1 MRNHGPLFQRQG
13 LPQTWGLLWES
24 ISLDRTQMDCRDRQ
38 KPTVSEAKEKNLGR
52 IQNLTQVNKNV
63 HFYEKRQESAKIFII
78 FLFNKPFLELAA
90 YSILFQEWQYKTQTS
105 QLLYFLINNRI

>member
-1 MRNHGPLFQRQG
+1 
-13 LPQTWGLLWES
+13 
-24 ISLDRTQMDCRDRQ
+24 MDCRDRQ

-78 FLFNKPFLELAA
+78 F
-90 YSILFQEWQYKTQTS
+90 S
-105 QLLYFLINNRI
+105 LLGSCGGDVIRDP